1 MPCENNLLGDF
12 DAKIIRIYIHS
23 KFFANLWVSNCDP
36 KNNTKLTIPYATSL
50 KNSTF
55 NHAKSAKKQSIRQNI
70 SKNGGN
76 FNHFIPYIHI
86 IIQKSAAK
94 F

>member
-1 MPCENNLLGDF
+1 MPCKIMLLGVF
-12 DAKIIRIYIHS
+12 GAKIIRIYIHS

-76 FNHFIPYIHI
+76 FNHFIPYIQI
-86 IIQKSAAK
+86 FIQKSAAK

>member
-23 KFFANLWVSNCDP
+23 KQFTFFWVSNFDAII
-36 KNNTKLTIPYATSL
+36 NIKLTNQHASL
-50 KNSTF
+50 LKYPID
-55 NHAKSAKKQSIRQNI
+55 NHAKTIKSQSIEQFAAKKCGII
-70 SKNGGN
+70 
-76 FNHFIPYIHI
+76 NHFIPYIQI
-86 IIQKSAAK
+86 YFQKSAAK

>member
-1 MPCENNLLGDF
+1 MPCKIMLHGVF
-12 DAKIIRIYIHS
+12 GAKIIRIYIHS
-23 KFFANLWVSNCDP
+23 KQFTFFWMSNCDP

-76 FNHFIPYIHI
+76 FNHLIPYIQI
-86 IIQKSAAK
+86 FIQKSAAK

>member
-36 KNNTKLTIPYATSL
+36 KNNRKLTIPYATSL
-50 KNSTF
+50 KISTF
-55 NHAKSAKKQSIRQNI
+55 NHAKSAK
-70 SKNGGN
+70 
-76 FNHFIPYIHI
+76 
-86 IIQKSAAK
+86 
-94 F
+94 

>member
-23 KFFANLWVSNCDP
+23 KQFTFFWMSNCDP

-50 KNSTF
+50 
-55 NHAKSAKKQSIRQNI
+55 
-70 SKNGGN
+70 
-76 FNHFIPYIHI
+76 
-86 IIQKSAAK
+86 
-94 F
+94 